1 MFSTGFRFS
10 CMLGSASLLV
20 AIVAGCATAPSPTG
34 FLSDYSRLEPGGSQ
48 RLAFADS
55 SLGQY
60 SKFIIEPVVV
70 RFHDPAE
77 EKKVDHETIVQLR
90 EYMEDAISKAI
101 SDRYAI
107 VSQPGP
113 GVARLRVALTDLDK
127 STPALN
133 VLPQTKLTGLG
144 VGGAAMEA
152 ELLDSQTGVQIAAV
166 VQKKKGSMLSFSG
179 LKKWGDAKAVMD
191 AWAKRFRERL
201 DEAHGG

>member
-1 MFSTGFRFS
+1 MTSTGFRFS
-10 CMLGSASLLV
+10 CMLSAASLSV
-20 AIVAGCATAPSPTG
+20 IVAGCASPPSTTG
-34 FLSDYSRLEPGGSQ
+34 FLSDYSRLEPDGSK
-48 RLAFADS
+48 RLAFVDA

-70 RFHDPAE
+70 RFHDPATE
-77 EKKVDHETIVQLR
+77 EKVDSETVAELR
-90 EYMEDAISKAI
+90 TYMEDAISKAI
-101 SDRYAI
+101 SDRYAM

-152 ELLDSQTGVQIAAV
+152 ELLDSQTGVQIGAV
-166 VQKKKGSMLSFSG
+166 VQKKKGGLVSFSG

-191 AWAKRFRERL
+191 AWAKQFRERL